1 MSLRD
6 YSEFG
11 KLIDKITG
19 AIINGSISHAYIFEA
34 DSCIDKMQLAK
45 DFFKA
50 VLCLDD
56 RGYGCEE
63 CVNCRKIEHNNYEDL
78 YVVTAD
84 DLSVKD
90 ADISDLQ
97 EKLKNKPLGDAK
109 RNLAII
115 SNADSMTVR
124 AQNRLLKTLEEP
136 QQGTII
142 VLLSENT
149 QNLLPTITSRCVIY
163 RFNGFFNNRN
173 IDLTFPE
180 NVMEMVARG
189 AYFFELKKILDKNIK
204 SRGDANTFLD
214 GLERVMRNYLVKDG
228 NGLFSKEKIIK
239 NVNYVEEARKELS
252 FNLNYKYVIRNLIL
266 KIGG

>member
-1 MSLRD
+1 MSLKK

-11 KLIDKITG
+11 KLTDKITG
-19 AIINGSISHAYIFEA
+19 AIVNGSVSHAYIFEA
-34 DSCIDKMQLAK
+34 DRCMDKLQFAK

-50 VLCLDD
+50 ILCLDEP
-56 RGYGCEE
+56 GYGCGH

-78 YVVTAD
+78 HIVMSD
-84 DLSVKD
+84 DMSVKD
-90 ADISDLQ
+90 RDISELQ
-97 EKLKNKPLGDAK
+97 EKLKNKPIADAK

-136 QQGTII
+136 QSGTII

-163 RFNGFFNNRN
+163 RFNGFLDNRN
-173 IDLTFPE
+173 TDLGFPE
-180 NVMEMVARG
+180 EIMEMVSQG
-189 AYFFELKKILDKNIK
+189 AYFFELKKKLDKKIK
-204 SRGDANTFLD
+204 SRDDANVFLD
-214 GLERVMRNYLVKDG
+214 GLERVFRNYLVMDG
-228 NGLFSKEKIIK
+228 NGLLSKEKIIK